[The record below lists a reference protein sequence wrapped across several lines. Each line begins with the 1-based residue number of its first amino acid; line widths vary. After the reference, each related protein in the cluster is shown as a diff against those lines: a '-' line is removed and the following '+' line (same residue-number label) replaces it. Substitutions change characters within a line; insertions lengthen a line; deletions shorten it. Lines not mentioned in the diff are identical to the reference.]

1 MQPIENVTRS
11 RLDAGQVALGLGLR
25 MARTVEVAKAVKS
38 CGYHWLFI
46 DMEHG
51 TLSVDS
57 AAQLCVAAQ
66 DAGITPIVRVPG
78 FEHFHSSRILD
89 GGAQGVVIPH
99 VDTPE
104 MAARLVSQCRY
115 PPLGKRSVIGGLAQ
129 TGFAAGPL
137 GEVTK
142 AVNDATLVVLMI
154 ESPEAVANVDAIAAL
169 PGVDVLLVGT
179 NDLSME
185 LGCPGQL
192 DHPDI
197 VSALEKVIAACNK
210 HGKHPGL
217 GGVYGGPLME
227 RYIKMGMRFVLA
239 GNDLGMMMNACKAQ
253 AAFVEGMKL

>member
-1 MQPIENVTRS
+1 MQPIENVTRE
-11 RLDAGQVALGLGLR
+11 RLDAGEIALGLGIR
-25 MARTVEVAKAVKS
+25 IARTVEVAKAVKT

-78 FEHFHSSRILD
+78 FEHFHATRVLD

-104 MAARLVSQCRY
+104 EAARLVSQCRY
-115 PPLGKRSVIGGLAQ
+115 PPLGKRSVVGGLAQ
-129 TGFAAGPL
+129 TGFSSGPL

-154 ESPEAVANVDAIAAL
+154 ESPQAVANADAIAAL
-169 PGVDVLLVGT
+169 EGVDVLLVGT

-192 DHPDI
+192 DHPDVEAAI
-197 VSALEKVIAACNK
+197 ETVVAACRK
-210 HGKHPGL
+210 HGKHPGM
-217 GGVYGGPLME
+217 GGIYGGPLME
-227 RYIKMGMRFVLA
+227 RYIKKGMRFILA
-239 GNDLGMMMNACKAQ
+239 GNDLGLMMGAAKERAQ
-253 AAFVEGMKL
+253 AIAAIDL